1 MLSME
6 NENGNEHEKGNA
18 NWKMG
23 MKTKMGNENGKIV
36 VEL

>member
-6 NENGNEHEKGNA
+6 NENGNEKGHA
-18 NWKMG
+18 HWEMG
-23 MKTKMGNENGKIV
+23 MKTKMENENGKIV